1 MNLSASSRIAAMQ
14 KPNSGESRSDQ
25 PISVALVQST
35 PEVPSRPRISALAMP
50 TPMIEP
56 ISVCEEDAG
65 RPKYQV
71 PRFQMMAAI
80 SNANTI
86 AKPALL
92 PTCRIN
98 STGSSETM
106 PKATAPEESS
116 TPRKLKKPD
125 HITANSAGSEW
136 V

>member
-1 MNLSASSRIAAMQ
+1 
-14 KPNSGESRSDQ
+14 
-25 PISVALVQST
+25 
-35 PEVPSRPRISALAMP
+35 MP

-80 SNANTI
+80 SSANTI

>member
-1 MNLSASSRIAAMQ
+1 MAATLN
-14 KPNSGESRSDQ
+14 PNSGDSSSAY

-35 PEVPSRPRISALAMP
+35 PEVPSWPRNSALAMP

-56 ISVCEEDAG
+56 IKVWELEAG

-71 PRFQMMAAI
+71 PRFQMIAAI
-80 SNANTI
+80 SRANTM

-98 STGSSETM
+98 STGSSEMM
-106 PKATAPEESS
+106 PNATAPLDTS
-116 TPRKLKKPD
+116 TPVRLSRPD
-125 HITANSAGSEW
+125 QTTATLAGSEC

>member
-1 MNLSASSRIAAMQ
+1 
-14 KPNSGESRSDQ
+14 
-25 PISVALVQST
+25 
-35 PEVPSRPRISALAMP
+35 MP

-56 ISVCEEDAG
+56 IRVCELEAG
-65 RPKYQV
+65 RPRYQV

-80 SNANTI
+80 SSANTM
-86 AKPALL
+86 AKPALRADL
-92 PTCRIN
+92 QDQFDRQQRDDAE
-98 STGSSETM
+98 GDRARGE
-106 PKATAPEESS
+106 S

>member
-1 MNLSASSRIAAMQ
+1 
-14 KPNSGESRSDQ
+14 
-25 PISVALVQST
+25 
-35 PEVPSRPRISALAMP
+35 MP

-56 ISVCEEDAG
+56 ISVCEDDAG

-80 SNANTI
+80 SSANTI

-92 PTCRIN
+92 PTCRIS

-106 PKATAPEESS
+106 PKATAPEDSS

-125 HITANSAGSEW
+125 QITANSAGSEW